1 MKLSIISPVYGAS
14 SLLEELVER
23 ITASATKI
31 TNDFEIILV
40 EDNSPDNSWEIIK
53 KIALN
58 NNNVHGIKL
67 SRNFGQQN
75 ALNAGFD
82 YVTGDWIITM
92 DCDLQDEP
100 EQFQTLFNKT
110 LEGFDIVFAS
120 RQNRQDGF
128 LKKLFSVLFYKVI
141 SYLTETKIDHTV
153 ANFILYNKKCIQAMS
168 KIGDYYRYYPL
179 LNNWIGFK
187 STKVE
192 ISHAKRKD
200 NIKSSY
206 SFKKRLR
213 LAYQTIIA
221 FSDKP
226 LRIVL
231 KLGVS
236 LVSLSLIF
244 ALYLVIKYIVTDQ
257 SASGW
262 LSIFISIWFLSGIII
277 FTLGLLG
284 VYLGKMFDTTKNR
297 PTYLIEDFCKN
308 EN

>member
-1 MKLSIISPVYGAS
+1 MKLSIISPVYGAAT
-14 SLLEELVER
+14 LLEELVER
-23 ITASATKI
+23 ISNSSTKI
-31 TNDFEIILV
+31 TPDFEIILV

-53 KIALN
+53 KISLTN
-58 NNNVHGIKL
+58 KHVHGIKL

-82 YVTGDWIITM
+82 YATGDWIITM

-128 LKKLFSVLFYKVI
+128 LKKLFSVLFYKVL

-231 KLGVS
+231 KLGVG
-236 LVSLSLIF
+236 LVSFSLIF
-244 ALYLVIKYIVTDQ
+244 ALYLVIKYVVTDQ
-257 SASGW
+257 TASGW
-262 LSIFISIWFLSGIII
+262 LSIFVSIWFLSGIII

-297 PTYLIEDFCKN
+297 PTYLIEDIIKN
-308 EN
+308 ED

>member
-14 SLLEELVER
+14 TLLEELVER
-23 ITASATKI
+23 ISIAANKI
-31 TNDFEIILV
+31 TPDFEIILV
-40 EDNSPDNSWEIIK
+40 EDHSPDNSWEIIK
-53 KIALN
+53 KIASTN
-58 NNNVHGIKL
+58 KNVNGIKL

-82 YVTGDWIITM
+82 YATGDWIITM

-100 EQFQTLFNKT
+100 EQFQVLFNKT

-120 RQNRQDGF
+120 RQNRQDGL
-128 LKKLFSVLFYKVI
+128 LKKLFSVLFYKVL
-141 SYLTETKIDHTV
+141 SYLTETKIDHSV
-153 ANFILYNKKCIQAMS
+153 ANFILYNKKCIDAMS

-179 LNNWIGFK
+179 LNNWIGFNT
-187 STKVE
+187 TKVQ

-200 NIKSSY
+200 NITSSY

-231 KLGVS
+231 KIGIS
-236 LVSLSLIF
+236 LVSFSLII
-244 ALYLVIKYIVTDQ
+244 AAYLVINYIISDQ
-257 SASGW
+257 KVSGW
-262 LSIFISIWFLSGIII
+262 LSVFLSIWFLSGIII
-277 FTLGLLG
+277 FTLGLIG
-284 VYLGKMFDTTKNR
+284 VYLGKIFDTTKNR
-297 PTYLIEDFCKN
+297 PTYLIENVYKN

>member
-1 MKLSIISPVYGAS
+1 MKLSIISPVYGAAT
-14 SLLEELVER
+14 LLEELVER
-23 ITASATKI
+23 IATSATKI
-31 TNDFEIILV
+31 TPNFEIILV

-53 KIALN
+53 KISLKN
-58 NNNVHGIKL
+58 KHVHGIKL

-82 YVTGDWIITM
+82 YATGDWIITM

-110 LEGFDIVFAS
+110 FEGFDIVFAS
-120 RQNRQDGF
+120 RQNRQDGL
-128 LKKLFSVLFYKVI
+128 LKKIFSILFYKI
-141 SYLTETKIDHTV
+141 LSYLTDTKIDHSV

-168 KIGDYYRYYPL
+168 KMGDYYRYYPL
-179 LNNWIGFK
+179 LNNWIGFN
-187 STKVE
+187 SIKVN
-192 ISHAKRKD
+192 IPHAKRKD

-213 LAYQTIIA
+213 LAYQTIIS

-226 LRIVL
+226 LRIML
-231 KLGVS
+231 KIGVG
-236 LVSLSLIF
+236 LVSFSLLF
-244 ALYLVIKYIVTDQ
+244 ALYLVIKYIVTNQ
-257 SASGW
+257 STSGW
-262 LSIFISIWFLSGIII
+262 LSIFVSIWFLSGIII

-284 VYLGKMFDTTKNR
+284 VYLGKMFDTTKKR
-297 PTYLIEDFCKN
+297 PTYIIELICKN